1 MRVYRAIRDR
11 PRGPSD
17 RTKAWAEFIETH
29 ADWFIGARKR
39 WHEGDP
45 PPNASRLRLIGSGAG
60 LLAAVV
66 AVVHL
71 VS

>member
-1 MRVYRAIRDR
+1 MSVFHATRDR

-17 RTKAWAEFIETH
+17 RTKAWAEFIESH

-45 PPNASRLRLIGSGAG
+45 PIRTHRLRMFGSSAG
-60 LLAAVV
+60 LLAA
-66 AVVHL
+66 ALTIVHL
-71 VS
+71 AS

>member
-1 MRVYRAIRDR
+1 MGFFRARR
-11 PRGPSD
+11 EQPRGPSD
-17 RTKAWAEFIETH
+17 RTKAWIEFIETH

-45 PPNASRLRLIGSGAG
+45 PPRAYRLRMVGSGAS
-60 LLAAVV
+60 LLALVV
-66 AVVHL
+66 AVVHF